1 MLSKIYQ
8 RVQAVGQ
15 SLAGDGMLLRLRN
28 VSIAL
33 VGAVA
38 AVGLGLTLFISQ
50 LGFPAVFS
58 GPIPGNPT
66 TKVGTLHDAVALT
79 HSPGAAPQSPSRH
92 AKSSAAAGA
101 RHRPSGGVNGGD
113 TSLGGSHELADSPG
127 TQASPTAPPGAAV
140 PVSGPTAPST
150 GRAPSVPVS
159 TPAPAAAGS
168 PSKPSPAGQSKGASD
183 AKSKSSPPAV
193 VKATS
198 GGSASAPTLKSG
210 VDQSGAASAPAPV
223 TSTPGPV
230 AGEAPAATS
239 PAAAKEAADSGR

>member
-1 MLSKIYQ
+1 
-8 RVQAVGQ
+8 
-15 SLAGDGMLLRLRN
+15 MLLRLRN

-66 TKVGTLHDAVALT
+66 AKVGTLHDAVALT
-79 HSPGAAPQSPSRH
+79 HSPGAASQSPSRH

-101 RHRPSGGVNGGD
+101 RRRPSGGVNGGN

-127 TQASPTAPPGAAV
+127 TQASPTAPPAAAV
-140 PVSGPTAPST
+140 PVSEPTAPST
-150 GRAPSVPVS
+150 GRAPSAPAS
-159 TPAPAAAGS
+159 APAPAVAGS
-168 PSKPSPAGQSKGASD
+168 PSKPSPAGQSKGIAD
-183 AKSKSSPPAV
+183 AKSKSSPTTV
-193 VKATS
+193 VKATT
-198 GGSASAPTLKSG
+198 GGSVSAASQKSG
-210 VDQSGAASAPAPV
+210 VDQSGAASSPGPV
-223 TSTPGPV
+223 TSSPGPAV
-230 AGEAPAATS
+230 GETPAATS